1 MSLSHWPS
9 HLQILWRCLL
19 GSAIGAQPKNCTARK
34 AIPTERLTSPAVEKQ
49 TDQARATVLKT
60 MQHWQQDSDFAGIR
74 GDALA
79 KLPEAERKAWMKL
92 WKEVQLLHGRAAAD

>member
-1 MSLSHWPS
+1 LLCTRLRQQALTW
-9 HLQILWRCLL
+9 LRAYLTTWGQIL
-19 GSAIGAQPKNCTARK
+19 
-34 AIPTERLTSPAVEKQ
+34 EKQ
-49 TDQARATVLKT
+49 ADQVRPTVLKT
-60 MQHWQQDSDFAGIR
+60 MQNWQQDSDFVGVR